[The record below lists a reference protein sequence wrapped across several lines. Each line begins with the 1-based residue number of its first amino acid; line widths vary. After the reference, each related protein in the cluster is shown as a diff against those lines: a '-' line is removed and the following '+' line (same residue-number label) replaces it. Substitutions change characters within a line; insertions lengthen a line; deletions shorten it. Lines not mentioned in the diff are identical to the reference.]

1 MLIAIIGTPSA
12 GKHTVVDY
20 LVQRHGFKH
29 IGLKV
34 PSEFKG
40 SVLTELDT
48 GVQNLPNL
56 TISSTSLMNTAPIP
70 PVFENIN
77 TMLDYTTRNWLEH
90 HVTLD
95 LRTYEEI
102 EPFVKRPWFLL
113 VFVDGPLRIRFE
125 RERERGRENLSS
137 SSTLTLDS
145 FIDTHDLLNG
155 PSLPSHLPA
164 KVLSHLQT
172 DFQRVTRLAQVHVYN
187 NFPTVDAFWTYL
199 DQLDLLDQERL
210 RPGWDTYFMT
220 LASLASHRSN
230 CMKRRV
236 GALLVR
242 SKRILSTGYNGT
254 PRGTKNCNQG
264 GCRRCNGSA
273 RGGEAL
279 DECLCLHAEENALLE
294 AGRDRIGSDA
304 VLYCNTCPCLRC
316 SVKIVQCGVRE
327 VVYNQ
332 SYSMDEASAMVLQEG
347 GVLLRQWHM
356 PL

>member
-29 IGLKV
+29 IGLK
-34 PSEFKG
+34 
-40 SVLTELDT
+40 
-48 GVQNLPNL
+48 
-56 TISSTSLMNTAPIP
+56 TAPIP

-113 VFVDGPLRIRFE
+113 
-125 RERERGRENLSS
+125 
-137 SSTLTLDS
+137 
-145 FIDTHDLLNG
+145 
-155 PSLPSHLPA
+155 
-164 KVLSHLQT
+164 VLSHLQT